1 MASNNEEGAKPTA
14 TGGEEEE
21 IPSVGPVTQCLNC
34 ICLLVT
40 CILCTP
46 CIALC
51 CCCSIGNTAA
61 QKAQGKRY
69 NAATREWVIDNLEH
83 DVENLKGIPTDD
95 EDILKTKEAEDT
107 KPSASEVTA
116 STVKETA
123 YYDVL
128 GVAPDADPSKIKK
141 AYYINARKWHP
152 DRNDSE
158 EAKAKFQQIGE
169 AYQVLSD
176 PQLRAIYDKEGEE
189 GLSGDK
195 TEAAA
200 GQIDPS
206 LVFTFLFGSDAFMD
220 IIGRLQ
226 LVTQVMI
233 GEERIDS
240 SKMKEL
246 ERRRIMRL
254 ALKLRDRIEKYVSG
268 NPDEAKLDW
277 ENQGATLVET
287 RYGEEILNTVG
298 STYRLVAT
306 QVIGSWGEGMEA
318 QMSEHMMKQGAAMK
332 AFEGTQ
338 NMQQAQT
345 MGEDQLPTYIETM
358 WNVTVIDISS
368 TLREVVMKCCS
379 DKSVEKSVRLKRAKA
394 IQDLGV
400 IWEGTKSK
408 TAQKDRRSVR
418 GLYQSAAQAAMEE
431 TLNKMKAEEAKVSA
445 ESG

>member
-1 MASNNEEGAKPTA
+1 MPFS
-14 TGGEEEE
+14 
-21 IPSVGPVTQCLNC
+21 
-34 ICLLVT
+34 
-40 CILCTP
+40 
-46 CIALC
+46 
-51 CCCSIGNTAA
+51 SIFYLW
-61 QKAQGKRY
+61 Q
-69 NAATREWVIDNLEH
+69 
-83 DVENLKGIPTDD
+83 
-95 EDILKTKEAEDT
+95 
-107 KPSASEVTA
+107 
-116 STVKETA
+116 
-123 YYDVL
+123 
-128 GVAPDADPSKIKK
+128 
-141 AYYINARKWHP
+141 
-152 DRNDSE
+152 DSE

-233 GEERIDS
+233 GEERIES

>member
-83 DVENLKGIPTDD
+83 DVETLKGIPTDD